1 LYETLYK
8 QDYFP
13 FFVYIWD
20 IIPFLQVFTN
30 MSLHA
35 AYPELDNT
43 DRKILQ
49 ALQKDASYSVSRLA
63 EEIGLSKS
71 ACWRRIQT
79 LEEKGV
85 ITARVALLDQHKL
98 GLDLTVFTAIRTIQH
113 TQDWYDNFSSVV
125 TAMPNVMEVHRM
137 SGDIDYLMRAVV
149 PDMRSYDS
157 MYRDMIK
164 NIELSDVSS
173 SFSMETIKYS
183 TALPLE
189 YLD

>member
-1 LYETLYK
+1 
-8 QDYFP
+8 
-13 FFVYIWD
+13 
-20 IIPFLQVFTN
+20 
-30 MSLHA
+30 MSPQSQ
-35 AYPELDNT
+35 YSDLDRT

-49 ALQKDASYSVSRLA
+49 VLQRDASYSVSRLA
-63 EEIGLSKS
+63 DEIGLSKS
-71 ACWRRIQT
+71 ACWRRIQA
-79 LEEKGV
+79 LEEHGV

-98 GLDLTVFTAIRTIQH
+98 GLNLTVFTAIKTIQH

-149 PDMRSYDS
+149 SDMRSYDA

-164 NIELSDVSS
+164 NIDLSDVSS

-183 TALPLE
+183 TALPL
-189 YLD
+189 D

>member
-1 LYETLYK
+1 
-8 QDYFP
+8 
-13 FFVYIWD
+13 
-20 IIPFLQVFTN
+20 
-30 MSLHA
+30 MSPKSEHVG
-35 AYPELDNT
+35 LDRT
-43 DRKILQ
+43 DHKILRV
-49 ALQKDASYSVSRLA
+49 LQRDATYSVSRLA

-113 TQDWYDNFSSVV
+113 TQDWYDNFSSVD

-149 PDMRSYDS
+149 PDMRSYDAL
-157 MYRDMIK
+157 YRDMIK
-164 NIELSDVSS
+164 NIDLSDVSS

-183 TALPLE
+183 TALPLDF
-189 YLD
+189 LG